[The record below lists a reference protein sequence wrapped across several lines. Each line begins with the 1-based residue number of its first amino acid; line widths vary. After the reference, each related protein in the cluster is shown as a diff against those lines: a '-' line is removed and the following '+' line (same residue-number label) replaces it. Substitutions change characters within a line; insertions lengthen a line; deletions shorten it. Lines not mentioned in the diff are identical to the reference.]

1 MATVD
6 QLEQLDREV
15 EEAERRALRD
25 LAAHLRAAVLDMP
38 AESRLARAFVRRAQ
52 KFEMWAAGMSPDVN
66 GRH

>member
-25 LAAHLRAAVLDMP
+25 LAVHLRAAVLDMP
-38 AESRLARAFVRRAQ
+38 AESRLGRAFVRRAQ
-52 KFEMWAAGMSPDVN
+52 TFETWAAGSAPA
-66 GRH
+66 